1 MSPKKSKRYSM
12 LIALHILLMVY
23 SMSGIFSKLASGE
36 PFLSLK
42 FCLYY
47 GGVIAILGVYAL
59 GWQQIVKRL
68 PLTVAFANKAVT
80 VVWGIVWG
88 VLFFGEKVT
97 AGKVIGATII
107 ILGVVLYAIADGKEH
122 PNE

>member
-68 PLTVAFANKAVT
+68 PLTVAFAYWVAVGSMLQYSSFWVMVKDLPNKS
-80 VVWGIVWG
+80 
-88 VLFFGEKVT
+88 
-97 AGKVIGATII
+97 
-107 ILGVVLYAIADGKEH
+107 
-122 PNE
+122 